1 MTDDAVKPAVQ
12 AIIEPLRHALRA
24 GNAVL
29 EAEPG
34 AGKSTLI
41 PLALLDL
48 PCLSGRRLVMLEPR
62 RVAAR
67 AVAERLAH
75 NLGERLGERV
85 GLVTRDQRVLG
96 PHTRIEVVTEG
107 VLTRRLQGDPT
118 LQGVGLVVFDEAH
131 ERGLQADLALA
142 LCLDVQRGLREDLR
156 VLLMSATVNAR
167 AVETVLP
174 AAPVLRCAG
183 RQHAVDV
190 VWLAQPAPAERP
202 AAAARAVCDALAAHS
217 GDVLVFLPGLREI
230 RAVDRQLAP
239 RLDGDTERVWLHG
252 TLDSDAQRA
261 ALAPASRRRVILS
274 SAIAE
279 TSVTLPGVRVVV
291 DLGLERRAVFDAAS
305 GFSRLST
312 VAASQASADQR
323 AGRAGRVAPG
333 TCYRLWGEAAHRR
346 RPPHWRAEVLDAD
359 LCDLVLQLRVW
370 GVTDA
375 AALPWQD
382 APPAAHLA
390 LAEATLQR
398 CGVLG
403 DTGQVTAL
411 GRQVAELGLPT
422 RLGVLAAV
430 GSHHGCLA
438 FASDLAA
445 QLAEPPR
452 GERHAA
458 DFARARDRASVRRLR
473 RRVRERLGSTSTET
487 PLPEDAIL
495 VRAFADR
502 VGVRRDNAPQ
512 RYRLGCGLGVSL
524 LDDDPLVGEDAIVVF
539 EVGGEATARS
549 RDRVVRRAVAIDLDA
564 ALAHCGHLCHTD
576 RHCGWDDDAARVVAR
591 ERVQLGALVV
601 RERALGVLS
610 DADWCAG
617 LMEAVRVRGL
627 GVLSWND
634 AAEQLQARVA
644 FARRVL
650 GDDAGLPAL
659 DTATLMASLD
669 TWLAPRVH
677 GVRSF
682 QGLSRVPVAHALLDT
697 LNWAERQ
704 RLDAVAPV
712 SVSVPSGRA
721 AALQY
726 SESGAVLA
734 IKLQEVFGLTE
745 SPRVAAGRE
754 AVSLHLLSPAGR
766 PLAVTRDIA
775 SFWSNAYPEVR
786 REMRGRYPKHPWP
799 ADPLTAQATA
809 KTTRALGG
817 SRRS

>member
-1 MTDDAVKPAVQ
+1 MTDDAVKPALQ
-12 AIIEPLRHALRA
+12 AIIEPLCRALTA

-48 PCLSGRRLVMLEPR
+48 PCLAERRLVMLEPR

-85 GLVTRDQRVLG
+85 GLVTRDQRVVG
-96 PHTRIEVVTEG
+96 RHTRIEVVTEG
-107 VLTRRLQGDPT
+107 VLTRRLQSDPT
-118 LQGVGLVVFDEAH
+118 LEGVGLVVFDEAH

-142 LCLDVQRGLREDLR
+142 LCLDAQRGLREDLR
-156 VLLMSATVNAR
+156 VLLMSATVNAS

-174 AAPVLRCAG
+174 AVPVLRCAG
-183 RQHAVDV
+183 RQHPVDV
-190 VWLAQPAPAERP
+190 VWRAQPEPAGRP
-202 AAAARAVCDALAAHS
+202 AAVVRAVCDALAAHH

-239 RLDGDTERVWLHG
+239 RLDDDTERVWLHG
-252 TLDSDAQRA
+252 TLDSDTQRA

-305 GFSRLST
+305 GFSRLVT
-312 VAASQASADQR
+312 VSASQASAEQR

-333 TCYRLWGEAAHRR
+333 VCYRLWGEAAHSR

-370 GVTDA
+370 GVTDT

-382 APPAAHLA
+382 PPPVAHVG

-403 DTGQVTAL
+403 DTGQLTAL
-411 GRQVAELGLPT
+411 GRQVAELGVPT
-422 RLGVLAAV
+422 RLGVLAAL
-430 GSHHGCLA
+430 GARHGGLEAACA
-438 FASDLAA
+438 LAA
-445 QLAEPPR
+445 VLAEPPR
-452 GERHAA
+452 AERHAA
-458 DFARARDRASVRRLR
+458 DFKRARDHGSVRRLCR
-473 RRVRERLGSTSTET
+473 RLRERLGGVPTGP
-487 PLPEDAIL
+487 PLPEDALLIH
-495 VRAFADR
+495 AFADR
-502 VGVRRDNAPQ
+502 VGVRRDGAPQ
-512 RYRLGCGLGVSL
+512 RYRLSNGLGVCL

-539 EVGGEATARS
+539 EVGGEASAHS
-549 RDRVVRRAVAIDLDA
+549 RERVVRRAQAIRLSE
-564 ALAHCGHLCHTD
+564 ALTHCAHLCHTE
-576 RHCGWDDDAARVVAR
+576 RHGGWDNDASRVVAR
-591 ERVQLGALVV
+591 EQVRLGALVV
-601 RERALGVLS
+601 RERALGEVS

-617 LMEAVRVRGL
+617 LLEAVRQRGL
-627 GVLSWND
+627 GVLAWND

-650 GDDAGLPAL
+650 GDDAGLPSL
-659 DTATLMASLD
+659 DHDTLMASLD
-669 TWLAPRVH
+669 TWLAPHVH

-682 QGLSRVPVAHALLDT
+682 QGVSRVPVARALLDI
-697 LNWAERQ
+697 LSWAERQ
-704 RLDAVAPV
+704 RLDAVSPV
-712 SVSVPSGRA
+712 SLSVPSGRA
-721 AALQY
+721 AALRY
-726 SESGAVLA
+726 AESGAVLA
-734 IKLQEVFGLTE
+734 IKLQEVFGLLDT
-745 SPRVAAGRE
+745 PRVAIGRE

-775 SFWSNAYPEVR
+775 SFWANAYPEVR

-799 ADPLTAQATA
+799 DDPLAAQPTAST
-809 KTTRALGG
+809 KRALAG
-817 SRRS
+817 RRP